1 MITAKEAKEKTLS
14 NSVEFFINSI
24 EAEILKGIS
33 DNRFHCIWYTP
44 PIYNCTKEDLVKI
57 DMIKEYLISIG
68 YSCHTTTFIPN
79 KNFNNTRVKLYIS
92 WE

>member
-1 MITAKEAKEKTLS
+1 MIKAKEAKEKTLS

-57 DMIKEYLISIG
+57 AIFNSHNFLLLSFKERIIFIKFS
-68 YSCHTTTFIPN
+68 HTVFTAADRFRTA
-79 KNFNNTRVKLYIS
+79 
-92 WE
+92 

>member
-1 MITAKEAKEKTLS
+1 MIDAKEAKKKTLFNGS
-14 NSVEFFINSI
+14 NFFINSI
-24 EAEILKGIS
+24 ESEILNGIS

-44 PIYNCTKEDLVKI
+44 PVYNCTEED
-57 DMIKEYLISIG
+57 IKTIESIKTKLEELG
-68 YSCHTTTFIPN
+68 YSCRTTIFNPN

>member
-1 MITAKEAKEKTLS
+1 MITAKEAKEKTL
-14 NSVEFFINSI
+14 NNRTEFFINSI

-44 PIYNCTKEDLVKI
+44 SIYDCTTEDLETI
-57 DMIKEYLISIG
+57 NMIKTYLVGYG
-68 YSCHTTTFIPN
+68 YSCHKTIFTPN

>member
-1 MITAKEAKEKTLS
+1 MDRTRLLI
-14 NSVEFFINSI
+14 ID
-24 EAEILKGIS
+24 
-33 DNRFHCIWYTP
+33 DNRS
-44 PIYNCTKEDLVKI
+44 LV
-57 DMIKEYLISIG
+57 DMIKEYLISFG